1 MSARKPGISDSAKD
15 ARRDVVA
22 ARFAQLQSDL
32 GGLVYEMAQ
41 RDHFRLDV
49 LTRRA
54 AELQRVDAELTE
66 LEGGTLSEA
75 APEAPPKARKPAR
88 KKPAGSAQR

>member
-1 MSARKPGISDSAKD
+1 MSKKTVDPGPADS
-15 ARRDVVA
+15 ARRDAVA

-49 LTRRA
+49 LTKRA
-54 AELQRVDAELTE
+54 AELQRVDAELME
-66 LEGGTLSEA
+66 LEA
-75 APEAPPKARKPAR
+75 A
-88 KKPAGSAQR
+88 QQD

>member
-1 MSARKPGISDSAKD
+1 MSNQKTPADPHRD
-15 ARRDVVA
+15 ARHDVVA

-54 AELQRVDAELTE
+54 AELQRVDAELME
-66 LEGGTLSEA
+66 LEE
-75 APEAPPKARKPAR
+75 K
-88 KKPAGSAQR
+88 